1 MHHTDITL
9 KKFHF
14 YVNNQFFNDN
24 FDVLEH
30 RWEWDILVKTLT
42 TSQDFSGSY
51 LTETL
56 VSSLP

>member
-42 TSQDFSGSY
+42 T
-51 LTETL
+51 L
-56 VSSLP
+56 

>member
-1 MHHTDITL
+1 MHHTDIIL

-42 TSQDFSGSY
+42 T
-51 LTETL
+51 L
-56 VSSLP
+56 